1 MFPIRFI
8 SILLACSC
16 GALATPGVHAQGT
29 STARVKTVTQL
40 LAFCSHHRSARF
52 GATVKGFYVHVF
64 TGSAGPTAD
73 GAVFAS
79 RQRHTELRSVPP
91 RALALFTTEL
101 VPQHTAPRA
110 GSWVILQG
118 SMYCTS
124 GYFNV
129 TSFQYEHRP

>member
-1 MFPIRFI
+1 MVLIRFI
-8 SILLACSC
+8 SILLACAC

-52 GATVKGFYVHVF
+52 GASVKGFYVPVF
-64 TGSAGPTAD
+64 TGSAGPTVD
-73 GAVFAS
+73 GAVFSS

-91 RALALFTTEL
+91 RALALFPTEL

-110 GSWVILQG
+110 GSWVILHG